1 MISAHGGWP
10 AQRYTPQ
17 VTQRW
22 PQGGR
27 TGFITSFLE
36 HGIFE
41 PVVNPIPIIL
51 AMWRFSI
58 RLNHRTH
65 TPIPRPENGNW
76 IT

>member
-1 MISAHGGWP
+1 M
-10 AQRYTPQ
+10 
-17 VTQRW
+17 
-22 PQGGR
+22 
-27 TGFITSFLE
+27 ITSFLE

-51 AMWRFSI
+51 AMWMFSI

-65 TPIPRPENGNW
+65 TPIPRRENGNW